1 MVSLLVG
8 KWHDGFRRKAGSHEA
23 PNSLRRYPDGVR
35 DLAPS
40 ASAPNDRPRLS
51 INLTLVHLVSRISGQ
66 LKP

>member
-40 ASAPNDRPRLS
+40 AATARQDQAGKASE
-51 INLTLVHLVSRISGQ
+51 
-66 LKP
+66 KW